1 MSNLNQSGAYASVFK
16 IGQLGTTFN
25 PKLDMAIGT
34 VLNILS
40 RPIDGHNIVTTC
52 PTDDMQVYGWG
63 SPIPMHKDGTG
74 YIFFMPMRI
83 DGSPDY
89 IIANGTKIKL
99 EVGGVYGLD
108 DAVNH
113 ATEGDGYVVAA
124 FYGSYQSDEILRPGF
139 MENMLQQFR
148 ENCF

>member
-52 PTDDMQVYGWG
+52 PMDDMQVYGWG

-89 IIANGTKIKL
+89 VIANGTKIKL
-99 EVGGVYGLD
+99 EVGGVYCLD
-108 DAVNH
+108 DAVDH
-113 ATEGDGYVVAA
+113 ATEGTGHVVAA
-124 FYGSYQSDEILRPGF
+124 FYGSYSDDEISTPRF
-139 MENMLQQFR
+139 MKNMLHKFQ
-148 ENCF
+148 EKCF